1 MSNEANKQI
10 VQIGN
15 KSGVVVYTVRK
26 AKGYSQSEF
35 AEKLGV
41 SQATVSQIESYRR
54 KPSVKILKRITEVW
68 DLSMDQLTGE
78 KPIMRCEL

>member
-15 KSGVVVYTVRK
+15 KSCVVFYTVRK

-54 KPSVKILKRITEVW
+54 KPSVKILKRITEIW